1 MSALKEMIADVCE
14 LYDMEGMTITQ
25 IAKVMDVPEQLVY
38 EIVADY
44 ADTWAPVL

>member
-25 IAKVMDVPEQLVY
+25 IAKVMDIPEQLVY

>member
-1 MSALKEMIADVCE
+1 
-14 LYDMEGMTITQ
+14 MEGMTITQ
-25 IAKVMDVPEQLVY
+25 IAKVMDIPEQLVY

>member
-25 IAKVMDVPEQLVY
+25 IAKVMDIPEQLVY
-38 EIVADY
+38 EIVSDY